1 MIEELEN
8 RFNIRYPQKTK
19 ATYTSLLNYS
29 KDLDTSLQRWY
40 RYKEGYSIELVKN
53 IINKYNKYNNGIIVD
68 PFVGS
73 GTTLLAANEMNLDS
87 YGFEVNPFSYF
98 LTKCKTTQY
107 NYEEIENFKENI
119 TNIIDINNLNDFI
132 DKVINNN
139 RKIKIIVVIN
149 KKNKK

>member
-53 IINKYNKYNNGIIVD
+53 IINKYNKYNN
-68 PFVGS
+68 
-73 GTTLLAANEMNLDS
+73 
-87 YGFEVNPFSYF
+87 
-98 LTKCKTTQY
+98 
-107 NYEEIENFKENI
+107 ENI
-119 TNIIDINNLNDFI
+119 LILFKLPTCA
-132 DKVINNN
+132 KMM
-139 RKIKIIVVIN
+139 
-149 KKNKK
+149 

>member
-53 IINKYNKYNNGIIVD
+53 IINKYMFNEIIAT
-68 PFVGS
+68 S
-73 GTTLLAANEMNLDS
+73 MYTLIISLL
-87 YGFEVNPFSYF
+87 F
-98 LTKCKTTQY
+98 LKHY
-107 NYEEIENFKENI
+107 I
-119 TNIIDINNLNDFI
+119 T
-132 DKVINNN
+132 
-139 RKIKIIVVIN
+139 
-149 KKNKK
+149 